1 MILKEWGQESVFSTL
16 FIIDGDHIKAMND
29 HLASKAIVRFAV
41 LILRL
46 MWKTK
51 AIYNEETN
59 ALRRQED
66 SLRMCLFQNQL
77 TLYQTACKTQ
87 GKYGIKCVFFQ
98 EVVNI
103 VKIQN

>member
-1 MILKEWGQESVFSTL
+1 
-16 FIIDGDHIKAMND
+16 MND

-66 SLRMCLFQNQL
+66 SLR
-77 TLYQTACKTQ
+77 
-87 GKYGIKCVFFQ
+87 I
-98 EVVNI
+98 
-103 VKIQN
+103 